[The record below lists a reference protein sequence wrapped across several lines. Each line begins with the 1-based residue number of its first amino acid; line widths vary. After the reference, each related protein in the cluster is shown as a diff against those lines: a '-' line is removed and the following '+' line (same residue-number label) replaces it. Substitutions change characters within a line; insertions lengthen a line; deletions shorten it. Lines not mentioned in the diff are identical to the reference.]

1 MASGNGANGINN
13 SFSRNKFFSAEEGQL
28 NVLGLDNLSQPYTK
42 LVPKGSGIVNV
53 LENMHWKNPGSN
65 KEVPS
70 VWVTERELL
79 YGTWTTNLLQVWQQG
94 QNILGGKNVDSYLQ
108 LYSAQ
113 KTGFA
118 YNLPYLRGTGDN
130 LRQVQNEWVRASGLT
145 DLLKSMPGGGT
156 GSEVVG
162 ALAGAVIGSVSP
174 GVGMEET
181 KQYGNTTPFSLEISF
196 PLYNTISLE
205 SAFDHYSFVQ
215 LITFQNLKIR
225 TSLLTFIPPKIYTVD
240 TFSLG
245 GVYMAAAY
253 ISNLKIDSI
262 GTTRRMTDFSSY
274 GPTEILIP
282 EAYRVSITFTD
293 LVSPSAN
300 IFAGTLGGSK
310 IEVTNVDPTIQN
322 RIQQGANT
330 VGGYVRDGASIAADA
345 ANAALRGAGF

>member
-1 MASGNGANGINN
+1 MASANGINN
-13 SFSRNKFFSAEEGQL
+13 AFSRNKFFSAQEGKL
-28 NVLGLDNLSQPYTK
+28 NVLGLDNLGQPYTK

-53 LENMHWKNPGSN
+53 LEKMYWKNPGSN

-79 YGTWTTNLLQVWQQG
+79 YGTWTTNLLQVWKQG
-94 QNILGGKNVDSYLQ
+94 QNLIGGGSVDSYLQ
-108 LYSAQ
+108 LYSAE

-118 YNLPYLRGTGDN
+118 YNLPYLKGTGDN
-130 LRQVQNEWVRASGLT
+130 LRSVQNQWVKASGVG
-145 DLLKSMPGGGT
+145 DLLKSVAGTSGGLGDI
-156 GSEVVG
+156 GAAAAGAVVG
-162 ALAGAVIGSVSP
+162 AVSP

-181 KQYGNTTPFSLEISF
+181 KQFGNTTPFSLNVTF

-205 SAFDHYSFVQ
+205 SAFDHYCFVQ

-253 ISNLKIDSI
+253 ISDLKIDSI
-262 GTTRRMTDFSSY
+262 GTTRRMTDFSTF

-282 EAYRVSITFTD
+282 EAYKISITFTD

-300 IFAGTLGGSK
+300 IFAGALGGSK
-310 IEVTNVDPTIQN
+310 IEVTNIDPTIQAQIN
-322 RIQQGANT
+322 QAR
-330 VGGYVRDGASIAADA
+330 DA
-345 ANAALRGAGF
+345 ARDTIEDFANDEET

>member
-1 MASGNGANGINN
+1 MSSANGINN
-13 SFSRNKFFSAEEGQL
+13 AFARNKFFSAQEGKI
-28 NVLGLDNLSQPYTK
+28 NVLGLDNLGQSYSK
-42 LVPKGSGIVNV
+42 LVPKGSGIINV
-53 LENMHWKNPGSN
+53 LENMYWKNPGSN

-79 YGTWTTNLLQVWQQG
+79 YGTWTTNLLQIWQQG
-94 QNILGGKNVDSYLQ
+94 QNLISGGNIDSYLQ
-108 LYSAQ
+108 LYSAE

-118 YNLPYLRGTGDN
+118 YNLPYLKGTGDN
-130 LRQVQNEWVRASGLT
+130 LRQVSNEWVKASGIV
-145 DLLKSMPGGGT
+145 DMLKGAAGSAGGISDVGAA
-156 GSEVVG
+156 GVGAVVG
-162 ALAGAVIGSVSP
+162 SISP

-181 KQYGNTTPFSLEISF
+181 KQYGNTAPFSLEITF

-205 SAFDHYSFVQ
+205 SAFDHYCFVQ

-262 GTTRRMTDFSSY
+262 GTTRRMTDFSTF
-274 GPTEILIP
+274 GPTEIIIP
-282 EAYRVSITFTD
+282 EAYRVTITFTD

-300 IFAGTLGGSK
+300 IFSGTLGGSK
-310 IEVTNVDPTIQN
+310 IEVTNIDPAIQA
-322 RIQQGANT
+322 RLQQA
-330 VGGYVRDGASIAADA
+330 RDGAAGVI
-345 ANAALRGAGF
+345 RGAAGLAKKGVDAIFEN